1 MTALPDVRPADVW
14 KDSDPR
20 GGPTFVVVQVC
31 PSPLGSGC
39 RTVVEGQERPHAHVT
54 QPDGKRL
61 RKILLARFVP
71 SSRGYTL
78 VERDGKAVD
87 G

>member
-1 MTALPDVRPADVW
+1 M
-14 KDSDPR
+14 
-20 GGPTFVVVQVC
+20 
-31 PSPLGSGC
+31 
-39 RTVVEGQERPHAHVT
+39 T

-78 VERDGKAVD
+78 VERDGETVD
-87 G
+87 PA